1 MTSLSSHS
9 ADQTRALGA
18 ALGKAIARRNSTET
32 ALTIALNG
40 ELGAGKTTFV
50 GGLLRALGVTGTV
63 RSPTY
68 TLIEPYEISFG
79 TVYHLDLYR
88 LADARELE
96 MLALRDLLQPG
107 SVLLVEWAEKG
118 RQELP
123 LADLT
128 LTLRY
133 PKSGGYE
140 TARIIDLVAGTPVGK
155 ELASRVQ
162 SSANEADV
170 SS

>member
-1 MTSLSSHS
+1 
-9 ADQTRALGA
+9 
-18 ALGKAIARRNSTET
+18 
-32 ALTIALNG
+32 
-40 ELGAGKTTFV
+40 
-50 GGLLRALGVTGTV
+50 LRSLGVTGSI

-68 TLIEPYEISFG
+68 TLIEPYELGFG

-118 RQELP
+118 RRELP
-123 LADLT
+123 SPDLT

-133 PKSGGYE
+133 PKSGGSDSIR
-140 TARIIDLVAGTPVGK
+140 TVDLLSGTTTGK
-155 ELASRVQ
+155 ELAARVQ
-162 SSANEADV
+162 ISANEPHV